1 MSKTGVLSAFLL
13 LSFCYMSGNARD
25 FGFKVSNLSGY
36 DKCQLV
42 EVARFPEG
50 DFRLYDGSGRE
61 VAYQI
66 THDGKLVFMSEV
78 PAGASVKYSF
88 KPGVPAPSD
97 TVCYGRVFP
106 ERKDDL
112 AWENDRAAY
121 RAYGPALQ
129 ASGERAYG
137 YDIWTKSV
145 GYPILEKRFHDD
157 IVNRISFHVDHGDG
171 MDVYAVGPTLGGG
184 TSAIIAGNDSIVYP
198 WCWKSAEVLDNGP
211 LRFSARLV
219 YPPCVIDG
227 DTIIEKRLI
236 TLDAGSWLNKTA
248 VTYEGLDG
256 AHRPAAGIVVH
267 DANPEGYRIGR
278 NSVSYCDLT
287 QQPGGDNG
295 EIYIGMVSPE
305 MPGAEYLP
313 LKEKAGDAVG
323 HVLLLGVP
331 GQKSFTYY
339 WGSGWSKGG
348 VRNFDAWNEYLSRF
362 RKDLEKPLV
371 VTEK

>member
-1 MSKTGVLSAFLL
+1 MSKTSVLSAFLL
-13 LSFCYMSGNARD
+13 LSFSFVNGNARD

-36 DKCQLV
+36 DRCQLV

-66 THDGKLVFMSEV
+66 THDGKLVFMSEA

-145 GYPILEKRFHDD
+145 DYPILEKRFHDD
-157 IVNRISFHVDHGDG
+157 IVNKISFHVDHGNG

-236 TLDAGSWLNKTA
+236 TLDAGSWLNKTT
-248 VTYEGLDG
+248 VSYEGLDG
-256 AHRPAAGIVVH
+256 DLRPAAGIVVH
-267 DANPEGYRIGR
+267 DSNPEGFRIDG
-278 NSVSYCDLT
+278 NIVSYCDLT
-287 QQPGGDNG
+287 QNPDGDNG
-295 EIYIGMVSPE
+295 EIYVGLISTE
-305 MPGAEYLP
+305 MPGSGYLP
-313 LKEKAGDAVG
+313 LRQNAGDAIG
-323 HVLLLGVP
+323 HVMLIGKP
-331 GQKSFTYY
+331 GQQSFTYY

-348 VRNFDAWNEYLSRF
+348 VKDFNAWNKNLSDF
-362 RKDLEKPLV
+362 KKDIEKPLV
-371 VTEK
+371 ITTK

>member
-1 MSKTGVLSAFLL
+1 MSKTSVLSAFLL
-13 LSFCYMSGNARD
+13 LSFSFVNGNACD

-36 DKCQLV
+36 DRCQLV

-66 THDGKLVFMSEV
+66 THDGKLVFMSEA

-145 GYPILEKRFHDD
+145 DYPILEKRFHDD
-157 IVNRISFHVDHGDG
+157 IVNKISFHVDHGNG

-184 TSAIIAGNDSIVYP
+184 TSAIIAGTDSIVYP
-198 WCWKSAEVLDNGP
+198 WCWQSAEILDNGP

-236 TLDAGSWLNKTA
+236 TLDAGSWLNKTT
-248 VTYEGLDG
+248 VSYEGLDG
-256 AHRPAAGIVVH
+256 DLRPAAGIVVH
-267 DANPEGYRIGR
+267 DSNPEGFRIDG
-278 NSVSYCDLT
+278 NIVSYCDLT
-287 QQPGGDNG
+287 QNPDGDNG
-295 EIYIGMVSPE
+295 EIYVGLISTE
-305 MPGAEYLP
+305 MPGSGYLP
-313 LKEKAGDAVG
+313 LRQNAGDAIG
-323 HVLLLGVP
+323 HVMLIGKP
-331 GQKSFTYY
+331 GQQSFTYY

-348 VRNFDAWNEYLSRF
+348 VKDFNAWNKNLSDF
-362 RKDLEKPLV
+362 KKDIEKPLV
-371 VTEK
+371 ITTK